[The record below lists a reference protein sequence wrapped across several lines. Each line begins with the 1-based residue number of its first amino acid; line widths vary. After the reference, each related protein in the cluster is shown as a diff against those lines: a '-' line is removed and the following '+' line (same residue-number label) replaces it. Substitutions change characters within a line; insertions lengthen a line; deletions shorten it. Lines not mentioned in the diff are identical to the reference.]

1 MLAKESKVKE
11 IHDKVFE
18 SANKAKEASKKYGVE
33 NVINATIGSL
43 YDEKEKL
50 VTFNKV
56 VEVYK
61 NICSEDIFGYGAGI
75 TGTEDYKEA
84 VKRVVLGENYS
95 NVFNENYLDVV
106 ATPGGTGAIS
116 NTMKNYLNRGEKVLL
131 PNLMWDSY
139 KLIAEEVGGSH
150 QTYNLF
156 NEKGEFDIED
166 FKNQVFNLISVQES
180 LVVII
185 NDPCQNPTGYK
196 LSIDEWKAILDVLK
210 EASEKKHVILINDI
224 AYIDF
229 DERDEK
235 EKDEYRFLFKDLPKN
250 LLTIFIFS
258 MSKSFTS
265 YGLRVGA
272 QLALSS
278 DENVIKDFE
287 KASKFSCR
295 TLWSN
300 VSRGGM
306 KMFSEIV
313 LNKDHYEDLQKER
326 NEYISLIRERADI
339 FLKEANDVKLETY
352 NYKSGFFITI
362 PIKENIKEV
371 VKNLEANHI
380 YTVVLDSSV
389 RVALCSIN
397 KGKVKGLAK
406 KIKDC
411 INKVN

>member
-185 NDPCQNPTGYK
+185 
-196 LSIDEWKAILDVLK
+196 K

-326 NEYISLIRERADI
+326 NEYITLIRERAGI